1 MSGVPVP
8 RRANSLAEREPDA
21 DEETGS
27 TLVSKPATLTRNPNE
42 LATTTGA
49 SDAADLP
56 DDVGYVVAWIDD
68 ARRLIRQGEAAP
80 ARAAAERALHVL
92 AGRQQPDVESRARGV
107 AAEAFIAVGQ
117 LDSALEQAAQGL
129 AVAQVSGDGQT
140 LAHAFRILGDI
151 HGELRQFDT
160 SAQCLARAAKSAA
173 PVDAADLRAEIH
185 ASLAHNA
192 VCAARLAGTAA
203 PATAAELRGDAVD
216 HGRQALVLARRG
228 DSPHGEA
235 LASLRLGQA
244 LLESGDVDAA
254 ADNALRASDLA
265 TAHRFVPLRRSAE
278 LLAAE
283 IDLFRGA
290 IDSATSRARAV
301 ALASADAGAAGI
313 EFDAW
318 RLVHRAAKTAGDY
331 AAALAAHERMFEL
344 DESIRGSAA
353 LTRARELTGTFE
365 TQNARLEA
373 EKARLEAELL
383 RLKSRRLESEKRALE
398 AQARELDRHANQDP
412 LTGLWNRRHID
423 DELPR
428 MIAGA
433 RDRGAPISVAIG
445 DIDLFKSINDRFGH
459 PAGDAVLCVVAD
471 LLRDNCRPSDTVARV
486 GGEEFLLVLED
497 SDPRSAWL
505 VCERLR
511 RAIERH
517 RWSDIDAELGVTISF
532 GLSGPE
538 LDGDA
543 RDFLSSADQNLYEAK
558 RSGRN
563 RVMPG
568 RR

>member
-1 MSGVPVP
+1 MS
-8 RRANSLAEREPDA
+8 
-21 DEETGS
+21 T
-27 TLVSKPATLTRNPNE
+27 PAALPRNPTPI
-42 LATTTGA
+42 TTAAHTQ
-49 SDAADLP
+49 DAAAPP
-56 DDVGYVVAWIDD
+56 DEAAYVVAWIDD
-68 ARRLIRQGEAAP
+68 ARRLLRQGETVP
-80 ARAAAERALHVL
+80 ARAAAERALSVL
-92 AGRQQPDVESRARGV
+92 AGGQQPDVESRARGV
-107 AAEAFIAVGQ
+107 VAEALLVAGQ
-117 LDSALEQAAQGL
+117 LDAALEQATQSLSAAQG
-129 AVAQVSGDGQT
+129 SGDGQT
-140 LAHAFRILGDI
+140 LAQAFRVLGDI
-151 HGELRQFDT
+151 HGELRLFDT
-160 SAQCLARAAKSAA
+160 AAQCLARAAKAAA

-192 VCAARLAGTAA
+192 ACAARLAAQAA

-216 HGRQALVLARRG
+216 HGRQALALARRG
-228 DSPHGEA
+228 NNLHGEA

-244 LLESGDVDAA
+244 LLENGAIDAA
-254 ADNALRASDLA
+254 AASALRASDLA
-265 TAHRFVPLRRSAE
+265 TAHRFVPLGRGAE
-278 LLAAE
+278 LLAAG
-283 IDLFRGA
+283 IDLQRGA
-290 IDSATSRARAV
+290 IERAASRARAV
-301 ALASADAGAAGI
+301 ALACADEGAAGT
-313 EFDAW
+313 ELDAW
-318 RLVHRAAKTAGDY
+318 RLVYRATKAAGDF
-331 AAALAAHERMFEL
+331 AGALSAHERMFEL
-344 DESIRGSAA
+344 DDAIRSSVA
-353 LTRARELTGTFE
+353 LARARELTGTSE

-428 MIAGA
+428 MIADA

-459 PAGDAVLCVVAD
+459 PAGDAVLCAVAD

-517 RWSDIDAELGVTISF
+517 RWTDIDPELAVTISF
-532 GLSGPE
+532 GLSGPDV
-538 LDGDA
+538 DGEA
-543 RDFLSSADQNLYEAK
+543 RAFLASADQNLYEAK
-558 RSGRN
+558 RGGRN
-563 RVMPG
+563 RVMPP

>member
-1 MSGVPVP
+1 M
-8 RRANSLAEREPDA
+8 N
-21 DEETGS
+21 
-27 TLVSKPATLTRNPNE
+27 KPAALPHNTTLI
-42 LATTTGA
+42 ATTA
-49 SDAADLP
+49 SAGDAADVP
-56 DDVGYVVAWIDD
+56 DDVGYVAAWIDD
-68 ARRLIRQGEAAP
+68 ARRLLQHGEAAP
-80 ARAAAERALHVL
+80 ARAAAERALNVL
-92 AGRQQPDVESRARGV
+92 GGGQQPEVESRARGV
-107 AAEAFIAVGQ
+107 AAEALVALGQ
-117 LDSALEQAAQGL
+117 LDSALEQATQSL
-129 AVAQVSGDGQT
+129 AVAQASGDGQT

-151 HGELRQFDT
+151 HGELRQFD
-160 SAQCLARAAKSAA
+160 SAAQCLARAAKSAA
-173 PVDAADLRAEIH
+173 PVDTPELRAEIH
-185 ASLAHNA
+185 SSLAHNA
-192 VCAARLAGTAA
+192 VCAARLAASAA
-203 PATAAELRGDAVD
+203 PVTASELRGDAVD
-216 HGRQALVLARRG
+216 HGRQALALARRG
-228 DSPHGEA
+228 NSPHGEA

-244 LLESGDVDAA
+244 LLENGDVYAA
-254 ADNALRASDLA
+254 ADSALRASGLA
-265 TAHRFVPLRRSAE
+265 TAHRFVPLGRGIE

-283 IDLFRGA
+283 IDLMRGA
-290 IDSATSRARAV
+290 TDVAACRARTV
-301 ALASADAGAAGI
+301 ALACADAGAAGA

-318 RLVHRAAKTAGDY
+318 RLVYRAAKSAGDY
-331 AAALAAHERMFEL
+331 AAALGAHERMFEL
-344 DESIRGSAA
+344 DDALRGSAA

-398 AQARELDRHANQDP
+398 AQARELDRHAHQDP

-445 DIDLFKSINDRFGH
+445 DIDLFKSINDRLGH
-459 PAGDAVLCVVAD
+459 PAGDAVLCAVAD

-517 RWSDIDAELGVTISF
+517 RWTDIDPELGVTISF
-532 GLSGPE
+532 GLSGPGV
-538 LDGDA
+538 DGDA
-543 RDFLSSADQNLYEAK
+543 RDFLASADQNLYEAK